1 MDAFIEAI
9 KSNDLIKAKKAFGS
23 IMSERTVSEI
33 EELRVA
39 LAKSI
44 VIEGEE
50 DSEEKEESKEKED
63 KKPKEKSD
71 SDKDEDDS
79 DDDSDEDDE

>member
-33 EELRVA
+33 EEMRIA

-44 VIEGEE
+44 MIEGEE
-50 DSEEKEESKEKED
+50 ESDDEDSEEKED
-63 KKPKEKSD
+63 KKPKEKSE
-71 SDKDEDDS
+71 KDDS

>member
-44 VIEGEE
+44 MIEGEE

-71 SDKDEDDS
+71 KDEDDS